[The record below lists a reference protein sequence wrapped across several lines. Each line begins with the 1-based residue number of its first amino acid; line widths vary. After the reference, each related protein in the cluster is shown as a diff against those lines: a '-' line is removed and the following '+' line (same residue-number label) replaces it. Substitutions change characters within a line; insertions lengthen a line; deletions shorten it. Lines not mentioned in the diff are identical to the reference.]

1 MTAPNKKSSTTM
13 DRTAGLADL
22 RLSSDWPGDIENA
35 KGELVATCYIGEGTG
50 DKDADLAARIVTA
63 CNAFETM
70 REALILAEKAD
81 RIHSKCQECEDG
93 AQAPEA
99 CGDCFPSAD
108 DARIAR
114 RNVLKSLGVRMR
126 DVDRARAIKA
136 EPSICNC
143 SQEDV
148 HDYGPCGE
156 DCRSLVISTLPV
168 NDRHHSG
175 GDNERLQNVITATIE
190 DVELREEL
198 ADIITLALTSAPE
211 VLADP
216 RGLDVLLDAIV
227 CLFRDNARAALK
239 GVTQPASDSY
249 QADACEPASSEKF
262 NVRSEWLPIETAPKD
277 GSKFIGLCRGLVYS
291 VRWELYYDKWPH
303 QDGGPTYRG
312 GWSAETWDQHMPCS
326 PTHWMPL
333 PSPPGAEVNFS
344 NDAGSDAVSLKSNT
358 SSHPATEAGKLST
371 DEVK

>member
-1 MTAPNKKSSTTM
+1 MTTPDKEEMPK
-13 DRTAGLADL
+13 DRTAGP
-22 RLSSDWPGDIENA
+22 WIVHY
-35 KGELVATCYIGEGTG
+35 GEAVKI
-50 DKDADLAARIVTA
+50 KDANGYTVASLSQIHLHGRRSKNEVEKTARFIVIA
-63 CNAFETM
+63 CNAYEPM

-108 DARIAR
+108 DARVAR

-156 DCRSLVISTLPV
+156 DCRSLVVSTLPV
-168 NDRHHSG
+168 NDRQTSDDVG
-175 GDNERLQNVITATIE
+175 RLRKATAAIE
-190 DVELREEL
+190 DDDLRNDL
-198 ADIITLALTSAPE
+198 ADICTQALADAPE

-227 CLFRDNARAALK
+227 CLFRDKAHAALK
-239 GVTQPASDSY
+239 GVPQPATRHPEQIGWLVEMNDDGPKYYSFSENDPDDPWGGFQREAGNATRFARKEDAEAIIAAFAWTPGHVFASEHVWGGEKIEQPAS
-249 QADACEPASSEKF
+249 
-262 NVRSEWLPIETAPKD
+262 
-277 GSKFIGLCRGLVYS
+277 
-291 VRWELYYDKWPH
+291 
-303 QDGGPTYRG
+303 
-312 GWSAETWDQHMPCS
+312 
-326 PTHWMPL
+326 
-333 PSPPGAEVNFS
+333 
-344 NDAGSDAVSLKSNT
+344 
-358 SSHPATEAGKLST
+358 EAGKLSS
-371 DEVK
+371 EAES

>member
-1 MTAPNKKSSTTM
+1 MTTPDKEEMPT
-13 DRTAGLADL
+13 DRTAGP
-22 RLSSDWPGDIENA
+22 WIVHY
-35 KGELVATCYIGEGTG
+35 GEAVKI
-50 DKDADLAARIVTA
+50 KDANGYTVASLSQIHLHGRRSKNEVEKTARFIVAA
-63 CNAFETM
+63 CNAYEPM

-108 DARIAR
+108 DARVAR

-156 DCRSLVISTLPV
+156 DCRSLVGSTHPV

-175 GDNERLQNVITATIE
+175 
-190 DVELREEL
+190 
-198 ADIITLALTSAPE
+198 
-211 VLADP
+211 
-216 RGLDVLLDAIV
+216 
-227 CLFRDNARAALK
+227 
-239 GVTQPASDSY
+239 SDSY
-249 QADACEPASSEKF
+249 QADAGAPALSEKF
-262 NVRSEWLPIETAPKD
+262 NGTAEWLPIETAPKNGARVLIFRKSHVAIGQFNDDKYLKRPVPFWD
-277 GSKFIGLCRGLVYS
+277 GTDAAIWGKAWAKSN
-291 VRWELYYDKWPH
+291 
-303 QDGGPTYRG
+303 
-312 GWSAETWDQHMPCS
+312 A

-344 NDAGSDAVSLKSNT
+344 NDAERDPVSLKSDT
-358 SSHPATEAGKLST
+358 SSQPASVPEADRLEELLVAAYKRGFQWGVEHDGDPVAAAHVGKAARDYADYTMHAPASEAGKLST
-371 DEVK
+371 DEVL

>member
-1 MTAPNKKSSTTM
+1 MTTPDKEEMPK
-13 DRTAGLADL
+13 DRTAGP
-22 RLSSDWPGDIENA
+22 WIVHY
-35 KGELVATCYIGEGTG
+35 GEAVKI
-50 DKDADLAARIVTA
+50 KDANGYTVASLSQIHLHGRRSKNEVAKTAQFIVTA
-63 CNAFETM
+63 CNAYEPM

-108 DARIAR
+108 DARVAR

-156 DCRSLVISTLPV
+156 DCRSLVGSTHPV

-175 GDNERLQNVITATIE
+175 
-190 DVELREEL
+190 
-198 ADIITLALTSAPE
+198 
-211 VLADP
+211 
-216 RGLDVLLDAIV
+216 
-227 CLFRDNARAALK
+227 
-239 GVTQPASDSY
+239 SDSY
-249 QADACEPASSEKF
+249 QADAGAPALSEKV

-277 GSKFIGLCRGLVYS
+277 GTEILAWRDDCGTLL
-291 VRWELYYDKWPH
+291 VRWTSAYELLTD
-303 QDGGPTYRG
+303 
-312 GWSAETWDQHMPCS
+312 AEAEASGMDENALHSESWFCADFIQGSRLENETVPS
-326 PTHWMPL
+326 HWMPL
-333 PSPPGAEVNFS
+333 PSPPGAELNFS
-344 NDAGSDAVSLKSNT
+344 NEAERDGVSLKSDT
-358 SSHPATEAGKLST
+358 SSQPASSEPEARIVTSHALPVTMWDSIATAVVKRVAELPDRSSPDNWPEAMLVT
-371 DEVK
+371 SEELHRIIISEFDNEVG